1 MSKQRL
7 GIDIGGTFT
16 DFCLMDGETGEVRIV
31 KIPSSPDHPTRSVT
45 RGIGALVDRH
55 ALDPGDVEYFVHG
68 TTIAVNTVI
77 ERKGATVGLLVTAG
91 FRDVLNLG
99 RSRLPDIFDFL
110 TEKPEPLVARR
121 HVRTIDE
128 RVLHNGEVYRPLDE
142 DEVRRAADELIREG
156 VEAVTV
162 SFIHAYRNPAHELRA
177 RDIVRAAHP
186 GIYVC
191 TSSEIWPQIREYERT
206 MVSVTNAYI
215 GRKMFDYFAA
225 LEDEVGATGIA
236 ARLLS
241 TKSNGGIMTAAS
253 ARETPVETL
262 SSGPASGVIG
272 ARFVGAQ
279 AGHTRLIGLDMGG
292 TSTEVSVIDG
302 DVRYATESR
311 VGEFEIVMPSVDVTS
326 IGAGGGSIAWT
337 DPAGVL
343 KVGPRSAGADPG
355 PACYGLGG
363 TAPTITDAYVAMG
376 IIDPAKF
383 VGGELVL
390 SREAA
395 EEAIGGI
402 ARILDL
408 DPAAAAEALLRV
420 ATSNM
425 YAELVPLMAR
435 KGVDVTEF
443 ALLVYGGAGPTHGF
457 ALAKEV
463 GIRTVLVPRA
473 PGALCALGAL
483 VADVKSDFIAT
494 LHLTLDPDDGG
505 DACAAIRDAFANL
518 ESRAGSWMTGEK
530 IRVAEERIARG
541 ADMRYLGQSFEIFV
555 DFADIDLDDPD
566 AARRITAAFH
576 DAYAAIYG
584 HADEGAPVE
593 AINLRV
599 TAIGVTAKPRL
610 SRIARRGEAEP
621 SPLRTRRV
629 FFEGEAADAL
639 VFDREDLFAGQRFDG
654 PAIVEQYDTTTFVP
668 AGFACSVDDYGTII
682 GERI

>member
-45 RGIGALVDRH
+45 RGIGVLMERH
-55 ALDPGDVEYFVHG
+55 ALDPRDVEYFVHG

-77 ERKGATVGLLVTAG
+77 ERKGAVVGLLVTTG

-128 RVLHNGEVYRPLDE
+128 RMLHNGEVHRPLDE
-142 DEVRRAADELIREG
+142 NEVLRAAAELIQEG
-156 VEAVTV
+156 VEAITV

-186 GIYVC
+186 DIYVC

-225 LEDEVGATGIA
+225 LEEEVAATGIG

-253 ARETPVETL
+253 ARVTPVETL

-272 ARFVGAQ
+272 ARFVGAE

-343 KVGPRSAGADPG
+343 KVGPKSAGADPG

-363 TAPTITDAYVAMG
+363 TAPTITDAYVVMG

-390 SREAA
+390 NREAA
-395 EEAIGGI
+395 ETAIAGI
-402 ARILDL
+402 AQVIGMDKT
-408 DPAAAAEALLRV
+408 AAAEALLRV

-494 LHLTLDPDDGG
+494 LHLTLDPEDGR
-505 DACAAIRDAFANL
+505 DACAVLRNAFANL
-518 ESRAGSWMTGEK
+518 ESQAGSWITGEN
-530 IRVAEERIARG
+530 IRVAEERFTRG

-555 DFADIDLDDPD
+555 DFGGIDLEAPD
-566 AARRITAAFH
+566 AVRRITAAFR
-576 DAYAAIYG
+576 DAYAVIYG

-593 AINLRV
+593 VINLRV
-599 TAIGVTAKPRL
+599 TAIGDTVKPRL
-610 SRIARRGEAEP
+610 SRIARPSGGEPPP
-621 SPLRTRRV
+621 SGTRRV
-629 FFEGEAADAL
+629 FFEGEMADAA
-639 VFDREDLFAGQRFDG
+639 VFDRNDLVAGQCFDG

-668 AGFACSVDDYGTII
+668 KGFACRVDDYGTII

>member
-31 KIPSSPDHPTRSVT
+31 KTPSSPDHPTRSVT
-45 RGIGALVDRH
+45 RGIGMLSERH

-77 ERKGATVGLLVTAG
+77 ERKGAVVGLLVTQG

-128 RVLHNGEVYRPLDE
+128 RVLHNGEVYRTLDE
-142 DEVRRAADELIREG
+142 DAVRRAADELVDEG
-156 VEAVTV
+156 VQAITV
-162 SFIHAYRNPAHELRA
+162 SFLHAYRNPAHELRA
-177 RDIVRAAHP
+177 CEIVRAAHP
-186 GIYVC
+186 GLYVC
-191 TSSEIWPQIREYERT
+191 ASSDIWPQIREYERT

-215 GRKMFDYFAA
+215 GRKMFDYFTA
-225 LEDEVGATGIA
+225 LEDEVAATGIG

-253 ARETPVETL
+253 ARISPVETL

-279 AGHTRLIGLDMGG
+279 AGHTKLIGLDMGG
-292 TSTEVSVIDG
+292 TSTEVSIIDG

-363 TAPTITDAYVAMG
+363 AAPTITDAYVTMG

-383 VGGELVL
+383 VGGELAL
-390 SREAA
+390 NREAA
-395 EEAIGGI
+395 RTAIGGI
-402 ARILDL
+402 AETLGLDL
-408 DPAAAAEALLRV
+408 AGAAEALLRV

-435 KGVDVTEF
+435 KGIDVTEF

-494 LHLTLDPDDGG
+494 LNQTLDPGG
-505 DACAAIRDAFANL
+505 GDDACAPLRDAFSKL
-518 ESRAGSWMTGEK
+518 ESRAGAWIGGEK
-530 IRVAEERIARG
+530 ISVAEERFARG
-541 ADMRYLGQSFEIFV
+541 ADMRYLGQSFEISV
-555 DFADIDLDDPD
+555 DFSEIGLDAPD
-566 AARRITAAFH
+566 AGRRIASAFH

-584 HADEGAPVE
+584 HADRGAAVE
-593 AINLRV
+593 VINLRV
-599 TAIGVTAKPRL
+599 TAIGDTAKPRL
-610 SRIARRGEAEP
+610 SRIPGRDDAGP
-621 SPLRTRRV
+621 SPRTRRV
-629 FFEGEAADAL
+629 FFEGEAADAA
-639 VFDREDLFAGQRFDG
+639 VFDRDDLFAGQRFDG

-668 AGFACSVDDYGTII
+668 EGFACRVDDFGTII
-682 GERI
+682 GERV